1 MKAMSVE
8 KARKKKQGKK
18 KQRYIFR
25 FTVLVVLVGAIVYAL
40 VMNFNKDKDIYE
52 VGDMAPD
59 FKLTQINESNV
70 EETIHLSELQGKGIM
85 LNFWAT
91 YCKPC
96 EKEMPFMEELYP
108 KYEDDIEIVAVSLDM
123 SELVIHD
130 FIDKYDLTFPVV
142 HDKKSDLMD
151 LYNIGPIPST
161 YFINP
166 DGEIHEIV
174 AGTLSLETLEEKF
187 EEIKP

>member
-1 MKAMSVE
+1 MSVE

>member
-1 MKAMSVE
+1 MKEMSLE
-8 KARKKKQGKK
+8 KARKNKQGKK
-18 KQRYIFR
+18 QRRYIFR
-25 FTVLVVLVGAIVYAL
+25 FTVLAILVGAIVYAL

-52 VGDMAPD
+52 VGDVAPD
-59 FKLTQINESNV
+59 FKLTQINENNE

-166 DGEIHEIV
+166 EGEIHEIV

>member
-1 MKAMSVE
+1 MKEMSVE
-8 KARKKKQGKK
+8 KARKNKRGKK

-25 FTVLVVLVGAIVYAL
+25 FTVLAVLVGAIVYAL

-52 VGDMAPD
+52 VGDVAPD
-59 FKLTQINESNV
+59 FKLTQINESNM